1 MNVLVLIGTEEV
13 KRFASTLSALLIPI
27 VVFTIKK
34 PIAVEAVAKVLAYV
48 LLLSL
53 PLILLMR
60 RFAKNLSFVLVV

>member
-1 MNVLVLIGTEEV
+1 MFIVLIGTEEV
-13 KRFASTLSALLIPI
+13 KRFASMLWALFISI
-27 VVFTIKK
+27 VIFTIKK
-34 PIAVEAVAKVLAYV
+34 LIAVEAVAKVLAYV